1 MPRISTRNRVTLST
15 TGKTYFASDI
25 HLGIPDY
32 ESSLKREKRFVAWLD
47 HIREDADR
55 IFLLGDIFDF
65 WFEYKRV
72 VPRGFT
78 RLLGKIAELTDAG
91 LPVHFFTGNHDLWI
105 FDYLP
110 EEIGITVHKE
120 PLTLEIE
127 GKRFFLSHGDG
138 LGPGDGGYKF
148 LKKVFTN
155 KTLQWMFA
163 RLHPNFA
170 IWLASKFSADSRQ
183 SNLSSGFLGEDEWL
197 VRYAYEILGKEH
209 YDFFIFGHRHIP
221 IDISLKNGSR
231 FIYLGDWITHFTY
244 GVFDG
249 TQFSLKIFKPSD

>member
-1 MPRISTRNRVTLST
+1 VQTHT
-15 TGKTYFASDI
+15 KTYFASDV

-32 ESSLKREKRFVAWLD
+32 ESSLVRERMFIAWLEQV
-47 HIREDADR
+47 RKDAAC
-55 IFLLGDIFDF
+55 IYLLGDIFDF

-72 VPRGFT
+72 VPRGYT
-78 RLLGKIAELTDAG
+78 RLLGKIAELTDNG
-91 LPVHFFTGNHDLWI
+91 IPVHFFTGNHDLWV

-110 EEIGITVHKE
+110 RETGVILHNGPYSCEIG
-120 PLTLEIE
+120 
-127 GKRFFLSHGDG
+127 GKRFYLSHGDG

-148 LKKVFTN
+148 LKKIFTN

-170 IWLASKFSADSRQ
+170 IWLASKFSEDSRQ
-183 SNLSSGFLGEDEWL
+183 LNMGSEFLGEDNEWL
-197 VRYAYEILGKEH
+197 VQYAYEVLEKEH
-209 YDFFIFGHRHIP
+209 FDYFIFGHRHIP
-221 IDISLKNGSR
+221 IDITLKNGAR

-249 TQFSLKIFKPSD
+249 TDFSLHTFNIPDDNTRE